1 MKAYWLRSI
10 LALLLLATAAAK
22 FQGTANIDQ
31 DMLATNILQ
40 VLAEHRPDAQAE
52 IPLRRTL
59 LPVAVEFHA
68 SECSGPIEVIPIDIN
83 LQEAPLF
90 DVFIRPDYRRH
101 FVYLDKTW
109 TAADRL
115 QMRLTWLRHKAP
127 AMLGLGR
134 FVTITKGLLVAS
146 PPGCQA
152 AAAIDWSAVWTR
164 STPTAGARPAG

>member
-22 FQGTANIDQ
+22 TRGTANIDQ
-31 DMLATNILQ
+31 ETLATNILH
-40 VLAEHRPDAQAE
+40 VLAEHRLGAQAAR
-52 IPLRRTL
+52 PVGRTL
-59 LPVAVEFHA
+59 LPVAVQFHA
-68 SECSGPIEVIPIDIN
+68 PECSGPIEVIPIDIN

-90 DVFIRPDYRRH
+90 DLFVRPDYTRQ

-109 TAADRL
+109 TGADRL
-115 QMRLTWLRHKAP
+115 QMRLTWLRHKAS

-164 STPTAGARPAG
+164 GTRTAAARSAG